1 MTFSNELTSRDEGLH
16 AELRRAQ
23 HCIRRRGRNRAQW
36 FLLRDL
42 WLKFACLV
50 YNMSQ
55 NKLPDAVV
63 HDIVR
68 GAVIAERHTE
78 VRIQCYQ
85 AATAAFGA

>member
-1 MTFSNELTSRDEGLH
+1 MKACTQSFAERSIAFAAVEGILFSGS
-16 AELRRAQ
+16 
-23 HCIRRRGRNRAQW
+23 
-36 FLLRDL
+36 FLRDL